1 MAFANIIPL
10 QNQTIKWGGNDQKSL
25 YTNRELCGP
34 PEGSD
39 INRVES
45 LAPRAKRRSFTASYK
60 LWVLE
65 EADKCYK
72 PGQIGALLRR
82 EGLYSS
88 HLTSWR
94 RQRKA
99 GELAGLTSKKRGRK
113 RDEQAAE
120 MTRLQQRKRRFASPV
135 TASGVD
141 DRCPKKTL
149 TSPEHGDG
157 GRSRERTRD

>member
-1 MAFANIIPL
+1 MAEERAQSPSKNGTKANP
-10 QNQTIKWGGNDQKSL
+10 N
-25 YTNRELCGP
+25 
-34 PEGSD
+34 PE
-39 INRVES
+39 VV
-45 LAPRAKRRSFTASYK
+45 PRAKRRSFTVAYK

-113 RDEQAAE
+113 RDEEAAE
-120 MTRLQQRKRRFASPV
+120 MTKLRKENEGLRRQLQQAELIIDAQKKLSQALSL
-135 TASGVD
+135 AMGGEESGEN
-141 DRCPKKTL
+141 
-149 TSPEHGDG
+149 S
-157 GRSRERTRD
+157 